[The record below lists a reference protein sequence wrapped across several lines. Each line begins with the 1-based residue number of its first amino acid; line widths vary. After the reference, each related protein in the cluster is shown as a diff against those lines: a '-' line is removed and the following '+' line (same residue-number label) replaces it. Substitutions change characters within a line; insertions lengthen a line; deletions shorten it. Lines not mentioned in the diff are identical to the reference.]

1 MRRIHSSSTPANSR
15 LVSSMNTELILDS
28 LIQLRRASKSQLARE
43 TNLSFPTV
51 SKLIQELETSGLV
64 IAVDDHHQTGGRP
77 STLYQF
83 NPEVGTL
90 IAGDVTSDLIK
101 LVAIDFLGNEVTRS
115 EVAVPNGPPSPSDV
129 LKAIEG
135 LSYKLTRP
143 LKGICLSIPG
153 LIDYTSGTVQ
163 RCLSLDWGR
172 IPLGQMITDK
182 FEVPAI
188 IENDA
193 IAAAIGEFYAGD
205 GNRDSN
211 ETFAYIAISRGIGA
225 GIVVNGRVLRGRR
238 TQPGSIGHT
247 IIDYSGKT
255 ICRCGNTGCLEALAG
270 QAALVSTARKLGIVT
285 SVEETAAVKE
295 IVQQAEEGNPKA
307 VELLQEAGSMFAIG
321 INNLLLTIDGEK
333 AVLGGTLAL
342 SSIFLDAVRSQLTRL
357 NPILGRF
364 VDVIPSTLY
373 PNASLEGACFLARE
387 SLVYTTINGEE

>member
-1 MRRIHSSSTPANSR
+1 M
-15 LVSSMNTELILDS
+15 
-28 LIQLRRASKSQLARE
+28 
-43 TNLSFPTV
+43 
-51 SKLIQELETSGLV
+51 
-64 IAVDDHHQTGGRP
+64 
-77 STLYQF
+77 
-83 NPEVGTL
+83 
-90 IAGDVTSDLIK
+90 
-101 LVAIDFLGNEVTRS
+101 AIDFLGNEVTRS

-135 LSYKLTRP
+135 LSYKLTLP

-211 ETFAYIAISRGIGA
+211 ETFAYIAISRGSVQELWSTAEFSVGEELNREVSVTPSSITLVRPFVGV
-225 GIVVNGRVLRGRR
+225 GIQDV
-238 TQPGSIGHT
+238 S
-247 IIDYSGKT
+247 
-255 ICRCGNTGCLEALAG
+255 EALAG

-307 VELLQEAGSMFAIG
+307 VELLPRGG
-321 INNLLLTIDGEK
+321 INVCNRDKQPT
-333 AVLGGTLAL
+333 
-342 SSIFLDAVRSQLTRL
+342 SH
-357 NPILGRF
+357 
-364 VDVIPSTLY
+364 Y
-373 PNASLEGACFLARE
+373 
-387 SLVYTTINGEE
+387 